1 MRPFSV
7 TDFIKEKY
15 SEVETRKQKQEASL
29 KELVKIELK
38 EEVQT
43 GAEVK
48 KDWDQNVGDV
58 LRPFS
63 GTDFIK
69 EEYSE
74 VETRKQKQEASL
86 KELVTKIEL
95 KKEV

>member
-1 MRPFSV
+1 MEF
-7 TDFIKEKY
+7 K
-15 SEVETRKQKQEASL
+15 
-29 KELVKIELK
+29 
-38 EEVQT
+38 
-43 GAEVK
+43 AEVR
-48 KDWDQNVGDV
+48 KDWDQNVEDV

-74 VETRKQKQEASL
+74 VETRKQKQE
-86 KELVTKIEL
+86 LVSKIEL